1 MIRTYALTPAA
12 EQDIDEIVDYIAM
25 DNVDAA
31 LRVLSDLRRGMQKVA
46 ATPGI
51 GHVRDDIADESL
63 RIWSVHSYLIIYRS
77 PGRCTEIV
85 RVLHGARDI
94 WAMGL

>member
-1 MIRTYALTPAA
+1 MSSTYVLTPAA
-12 EQDIDEIVDYIAM
+12 EQDIDEIVDYIAA
-25 DNVDAA
+25 DSVEAA
-31 LRVLSDLRRGMQKVA
+31 LLVLSDLRRAMQKVA

-51 GHVRDDIADESL
+51 GHLRDDIADESM

-77 PGRCTEIV
+77 RRHRTEIV

-94 WAMGL
+94 RALDL